1 MARKLGLRATSV
13 KESSM
18 FERYRRT
25 FLGTQVLIAAVTAA
39 IFLKLQVWQTAA
51 VFFVMMQL
59 GAVVG
64 ALWASQ
70 LKRRIEQRQSMLG
83 PR

>member
-1 MARKLGLRATSV
+1 ML
-13 KESSM
+13 
-18 FERYRRT
+18 ERYKRT
-25 FLGTQVLIAAVTAA
+25 FLMTQVLIASVTAA
-39 IFLKLQVWQTAA
+39 IFVKLQVWQAAA

-70 LKRRIEQRQSMLG
+70 LKRRIEQRQNLFT